1 MLLVSL
7 WATGV
12 RTLPGPVLTVL
23 CGAGRLWRHLAGP
36 RRPSC
41 LLGPHRCGGGGG
53 GAQGRLL
60 PPPLHPPRGLPSARK
75 GLLPGEGVWQFKG
88 SPPGPRVG
96 LGLCVCSQAPG
107 LTS

>member
-60 PPPLHPPRGLPSARK
+60 PPPLHPPRGP
-75 GLLPGEGVWQFKG
+75 EV
-88 SPPGPRVG
+88 SPPPGRASCPGKACGGLKGPLLAPGWVWD
-96 LGLCVCSQAPG
+96 CVCAPRPRD
-107 LTS
+107 